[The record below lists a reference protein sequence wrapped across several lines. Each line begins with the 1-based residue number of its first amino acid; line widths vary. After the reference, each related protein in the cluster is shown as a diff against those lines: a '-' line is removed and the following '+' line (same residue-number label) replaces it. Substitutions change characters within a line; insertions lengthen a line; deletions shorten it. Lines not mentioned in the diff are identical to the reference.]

1 MTTDQQLPV
10 IAYKG
15 FNVDQ
20 DGNLNCRGY
29 QYAEGE
35 TYTQEQDAQL
45 CSSGF
50 HACLDPLD
58 VLAYYDDRDGAVYH
72 RVLLGEDAKRDEAS
86 DSKVASRT
94 IKIGARIDFLGM
106 VKLHVEAVWDR
117 VGKAKTE
124 AEKRGR
130 KALESGAEGTSSG
143 DRSTAASSG
152 GRSTAASSGWQST
165 AASSGWQST
174 AASSG
179 EQSTAASSGEQST
192 AASSG
197 EQSTAASSGE
207 QSTAKVTG
215 PDSIAVAGGYQ
226 GRASGVDGCWIVLTE
241 RDNEGHILDVQAVK
255 VGSKKRGVR
264 IKPGVLYML
273 DGGEIV
279 EADNV

>member
-130 KALESGAEGTSSG
+130 KALESGAENTSNG

-152 GRSTAASSGWQST
+152 GQSTTASSG
-165 AASSGWQST
+165 
-174 AASSG
+174 
-179 EQSTAASSGEQST
+179 
-192 AASSG
+192 
-197 EQSTAASSGE
+197 
-207 QSTAKVTG
+207 
-215 PDSIAVAGGYQ
+215 
-226 GRASGVDGCWIVLTE
+226 
-241 RDNEGHILDVQAVK
+241 
-255 VGSKKRGVR
+255 
-264 IKPGVLYML
+264 
-273 DGGEIV
+273 
-279 EADNV
+279 